1 MTGEETMKYVIYGLD
16 GDPELPMLAAAVN
29 NADMGPLLISI
40 VGSGNPFYAFESV
53 PSAILLADELGAN
66 FNGAPLCSSDEQT
79 NRLAVAAQ
87 YAAPVAIGAENNG
100 TNKVWVVA

>member
-1 MTGEETMKYVIYGLD
+1 MKYVVYGLD
-16 GDPELPMLAAAVN
+16 GDPELPMLASCAN
-29 NADMGPLLISI
+29 NADMGPLLINI
-40 VGSGNPFYAFESV
+40 VGSGNPFYAFESIPV
-53 PSAILLADELGAN
+53 EIAMADELGAN